1 MSRLVHFFDKKI
13 YVERANTVEHEEVKK
28 EIAKKLSKSE
38 KKFIQDIEYGI
49 AASGSCLISDISRSL
64 NEDIKLKNT
73 IERLCDNL
81 NSFDDT
87 ETLYNNY
94 IEEIGD
100 IYGKEPVV
108 LFDDSDIS
116 KVYGKKFEDLD
127 DVIDA
132 SSQDKKV
139 TKGYHVCEAT
149 ILTEKENQLI
159 SVYSQ
164 IYSCKSKDFKSMND
178 YTFKSI
184 EAAKKV
190 LNRKFIG
197 VFDRGYDDNKIIDY
211 MDDNYFV
218 IRMND
223 RRVFLFKG
231 KKKNVYEE
239 AKKRKGKIR
248 MTLWFD
254 DNEEYEVYISH
265 TKVTLPHNGKDY
277 ELVFCYG
284 LSEERPLILLT
295 NRKIHSKDDVIK
307 VVRLYFSRWRIE
319 EYFRAKKQEYKFEN
333 IRLRTL
339 KGINNLNLF
348 LTIHLG
354 HINKLAEEINRKLLS
369 IKIIEASKSIR
380 NKVII
385 WMSQFA
391 RGIKKILSYAHTG
404 IKEWQKIEIRD
415 KYKQL
420 ALKI

>member
-1 MSRLVHFFDKKI
+1 MNNFTT
-13 YVERANTVEHEEVKK
+13 NTYEMKREILNFSEK
-28 EIAKKLSKSE
+28 IAKKLSKSE

-81 NSFDDT
+81 NSFDDA

-127 DVIDA
+127 DVMDA

-149 ILTEKENQLI
+149 ILTEKEKQLI

-184 EAAKKV
+184 ETAKKV

-211 MDDNYFV
+211 MDDNYFI

-223 RRVFLFKG
+223 RRNFLFKG
-231 KKKNVYEE
+231 KKKNAYEE
-239 AKKRKGKIR
+239 AKKRKGKVR

-348 LTIHLG
+348 LTINLG

>member
-1 MSRLVHFFDKKI
+1 MNNFTT
-13 YVERANTVEHEEVKK
+13 NTYEMKREILNFSEK
-28 EIAKKLSKSE
+28 IAKKLSKSE

-223 RRVFLFKG
+223 RRNFLFKG
-231 KKKNVYEE
+231 KKKNAYEE
-239 AKKRKGKIR
+239 AKKRKGKER

>member
-1 MSRLVHFFDKKI
+1 MNNFTTNTYEMKREILNFSKK
-13 YVERANTVEHEEVKK
+13 
-28 EIAKKLSKSE
+28 IAKKLSKSE

-265 TKVTLPHNGKDY
+265 TKVTLPHNVKDY

>member
-1 MSRLVHFFDKKI
+1 MNNFTT
-13 YVERANTVEHEEVKK
+13 NTYEMKREILNFSEK
-28 EIAKKLSKSE
+28 IAKKLSKSE

-184 EAAKKV
+184 ETAKKV
-190 LNRKFIG
+190 LSRKFTG
-197 VFDRGYDDNKIIDY
+197 VFDYDDNKIIDY

>member
-1 MSRLVHFFDKKI
+1 MNNFTT
-13 YVERANTVEHEEVKK
+13 NTYEMKREILNFSEK
-28 EIAKKLSKSE
+28 IAKKLSKSE

-127 DVIDA
+127 DVMDA

-149 ILTEKENQLI
+149 ILTEKEKQLI

-184 EAAKKV
+184 ETAKKV